1 MGSLKLTLR
10 LSTCSSLLLWSAA
23 PLLLPLRLRPSQ
35 RPRLMLTTPM
45 PMVLTHMPMVL
56 MLMELTHTPM
66 VTTERDLLR
75 LNQRLMLM
83 LTTDTH
89 MATDHMDTEPTDMD
103 THTDTTERDPLML
116 SQRLRLM
123 LTTDT
128 HTDTDHTDTDTH
140 TDTTERDLLML
151 SQRPRLMPLSCT
163 EPTDMVPTHMLESM
177 VDTELMDT
185 HTPMVPT
192 DHTLMVLTE
201 ESGDKHLKSS
211 VQIRSSKQT
220 SITNDAQ
227 FPIFNFGEGFCHELP
242 IKLFKNQ

>member
-35 RPRLMLTTPM
+35 RPRLMLTT
-45 PMVLTHMPMVL
+45 L

-83 LTTDTH
+83 LTTDT
-89 MATDHMDTEPTDMD
+89 HMDTEPTDMD

-128 HTDTDHTDTDTH
+128 HTDTDHMDTEPTDMDTP
-140 TDTTERDLLML
+140 DMVTTERDPLML
-151 SQRPRLMPLSCT
+151 SQRPRLMLLSCT
-163 EPTDMVPTHMLESM
+163 EPTDMVLTHMLESM
-177 VDTELMDT
+177 VDTEAT
-185 HTPMVPT
+185 
-192 DHTLMVLTE
+192 
-201 ESGDKHLKSS
+201 
-211 VQIRSSKQT
+211 
-220 SITNDAQ
+220 
-227 FPIFNFGEGFCHELP
+227 
-242 IKLFKNQ
+242 

>member
-45 PMVLTHMPMVL
+45 PMVL

-75 LNQRLMLM
+75 LNQRLRLM
-83 LTTDTH
+83 LTTDT
-89 MATDHMDTEPTDMD
+89 HMDTEPTDMD
-103 THTDTTERDPLML
+103 THTDTTERDLLML

-128 HTDTDHTDTDTH
+128 HTDTDH
-140 TDTTERDLLML
+140 M
-151 SQRPRLMPLSCT
+151 
-163 EPTDMVPTHMLESM
+163 DMVPTHMLESM
-177 VDTELMDT
+177 VDTEATDAHTPTDTTERDLLMPSQRLMLTTVMVMDT

-192 DHTLMVLTE
+192 DHTLMVPTE

-242 IKLFKNQ
+242 IKLFKNQK

>member
-35 RPRLMLTTPM
+35 RPRLMLTTHM
-45 PMVLTHMPMVL
+45 PMVLTHMLMVL

-66 VTTERDLLR
+66 VTMERDLLR
-75 LNQRLMLM
+75 LNLM

-89 MATDHMDTEPTDMD
+89 MATDHTDTEPTDM
-103 THTDTTERDPLML
+103 
-116 SQRLRLM
+116 
-123 LTTDT
+123 
-128 HTDTDHTDTDTH
+128 DTH

-177 VDTELMDT
+177 
-185 HTPMVPT
+185 
-192 DHTLMVLTE
+192 
-201 ESGDKHLKSS
+201 
-211 VQIRSSKQT
+211 
-220 SITNDAQ
+220 A
-227 FPIFNFGEGFCHELP
+227 
-242 IKLFKNQ
+242 

>member
-35 RPRLMLTTPM
+35 RPRLMLTTHM
-45 PMVLTHMPMVL
+45 PMVLTHMLMVL

-66 VTTERDLLR
+66 VTMERDLLR
-75 LNQRLMLM
+75 LSQRLRLMLTM
-83 LTTDTH
+83 DTH
-89 MATDHMDTEPTDMD
+89 MDTDHMDTEPTDMD
-103 THTDTTERDPLML
+103 THTDTTERDLLML
-116 SQRLRLM
+116 SQRLM
-123 LTTDT
+123 LTTV
-128 HTDTDHTDTDTH
+128 
-140 TDTTERDLLML
+140 
-151 SQRPRLMPLSCT
+151 
-163 EPTDMVPTHMLESM
+163 MV
-177 VDTELMDT
+177 MDT

-192 DHTLMVLTE
+192 DHTLMVPTE

-242 IKLFKNQ
+242 IKLFKNQK

>member
-1 MGSLKLTLR
+1 M
-10 LSTCSSLLLWSAA
+10 
-23 PLLLPLRLRPSQ
+23 
-35 RPRLMLTTPM
+35 
-45 PMVLTHMPMVL
+45 
-56 MLMELTHTPM
+56 
-66 VTTERDLLR
+66 
-75 LNQRLMLM
+75 
-83 LTTDTH
+83 DTH
-89 MATDHMDTEPTDMD
+89 MATDHTDTEPTDMD
-103 THTDTTERDPLML
+103 THTDTTERDLLML

-128 HTDTDHTDTDTH
+128 HTDTDHTDTEPTDMDTP

-151 SQRPRLMPLSCT
+151 SQRLMLT
-163 EPTDMVPTHMLESM
+163 TVMV
-177 VDTELMDT
+177 MDT

-192 DHTLMVLTE
+192 DHTPMVATE

-242 IKLFKNQ
+242 IKLFKNHINFLFLKIIQMCLLCLKIDD

>member
-1 MGSLKLTLR
+1 MG
-10 LSTCSSLLLWSAA
+10 
-23 PLLLPLRLRPSQ
+23 
-35 RPRLMLTTPM
+35 
-45 PMVLTHMPMVL
+45 
-56 MLMELTHTPM
+56 
-66 VTTERDLLR
+66 
-75 LNQRLMLM
+75 
-83 LTTDTH
+83 
-89 MATDHMDTEPTDMD
+89 DM
-103 THTDTTERDPLML
+103 
-116 SQRLRLM
+116 
-123 LTTDT
+123 
-128 HTDTDHTDTDTH
+128 DTH

-185 HTPMVPT
+185 HTPTDTTERDLLMLSQRLMLTTVMVMDTHTPMVPT
-192 DHTLMVLTE
+192 DHTLMVPTE

-242 IKLFKNQ
+242 IKLFKNQKKN

>member
-35 RPRLMLTTPM
+35 RPRLMLTT
-45 PMVLTHMPMVL
+45 L

-89 MATDHMDTEPTDMD
+89 MATDHTDTEPTDMD

-116 SQRLRLM
+116 SM
-123 LTTDT
+123 
-128 HTDTDHTDTDTH
+128 
-140 TDTTERDLLML
+140 
-151 SQRPRLMPLSCT
+151 
-163 EPTDMVPTHMLESM
+163 
-177 VDTELMDT
+177 
-185 HTPMVPT
+185 
-192 DHTLMVLTE
+192 
-201 ESGDKHLKSS
+201 
-211 VQIRSSKQT
+211 
-220 SITNDAQ
+220 
-227 FPIFNFGEGFCHELP
+227 
-242 IKLFKNQ
+242 

>member
-35 RPRLMLTTPM
+35 RPRLMLTTHM
-45 PMVLTHMPMVL
+45 PMVLTHMLMVL
-56 MLMELTHTPM
+56 MLMEHTHTPM

-75 LNQRLMLM
+75 LSQRLMLM

-89 MATDHMDTEPTDMD
+89 MATDHTDTEPTDMD
-103 THTDTTERDPLML
+103 THTDTTERDLLML
-116 SQRLRLM
+116 SQRL
-123 LTTDT
+123 
-128 HTDTDHTDTDTH
+128 
-140 TDTTERDLLML
+140 
-151 SQRPRLMPLSCT
+151 RLMPLSCT
-163 EPTDMVPTHMLESM
+163 EPTDMVLTHMLESM

-185 HTPMVPT
+185 HTPMVTT
-192 DHTLMVLTE
+192 DHTLMVPTE

-242 IKLFKNQ
+242 IKLFKNQK

>member
-10 LSTCSSLLLWSAA
+10 LSTCASLLLWSAA

-35 RPRLMLTTPM
+35 RPRLMLTTHM
-45 PMVLTHMPMVL
+45 PMVLTHMLMVL

-66 VTTERDLLR
+66 VTMERDPLR

-89 MATDHMDTEPTDMD
+89 MATDHTDTEPTDMD
-103 THTDTTERDPLML
+103 THTDTTERDLLML

-128 HTDTDHTDTDTH
+128 HTDTDHMDTEPTDTDTH

-151 SQRPRLMPLSCT
+151 SQRLMLT
-163 EPTDMVPTHMLESM
+163 TVMD
-177 VDTELMDT
+177 MDT

-192 DHTLMVLTE
+192 DHTLMVPTE
-201 ESGDKHLKSS
+201 ESGDKHFKSS

-242 IKLFKNQ
+242 IKLFKN

>member
-35 RPRLMLTTPM
+35 RPRLMLTTHM
-45 PMVLTHMPMVL
+45 PMVLTHMLMVL
-56 MLMELTHTPM
+56 MLMELTHTAM
-66 VTTERDLLR
+66 VTMERDLLR

-89 MATDHMDTEPTDMD
+89 MATDHTDTEPTDMD

-128 HTDTDHTDTDTH
+128 HTD
-140 TDTTERDLLML
+140 RDLLML
-151 SQRPRLMPLSCT
+151 SQRPRLMLLSCT

-177 VDTELMDT
+177 VDTELTDTHTPMDTTERDLLMLSQRLMLTTVMVMDT

-192 DHTLMVLTE
+192 DHTLMVPTE

-227 FPIFNFGEGFCHELP
+227 FP
-242 IKLFKNQ
+242 

>member
-35 RPRLMLTTPM
+35 RPRLMLTTHM
-45 PMVLTHMPMVL
+45 PMVLTHMLMVL

-66 VTTERDLLR
+66 VTMERDLLR
-75 LNQRLMLM
+75 LN
-83 LTTDTH
+83 
-89 MATDHMDTEPTDMD
+89 
-103 THTDTTERDPLML
+103 
-116 SQRLRLM
+116 QRLRLM

-128 HTDTDHTDTDTH
+128 HTDTDHGDTEPTDMDTH

-151 SQRPRLMPLSCT
+151 SQRPRLMLLSCT

-177 VDTELMDT
+177 VDTDATERDLLMLSLRLMLTTVMVMDT

-220 SITNDAQ
+220 SITNDAR

-242 IKLFKNQ
+242 IK

>member
-35 RPRLMLTTPM
+35 RPRLMLTTHM
-45 PMVLTHMPMVL
+45 PMVLTHRLMVL
-56 MLMELTHTPM
+56 VLMELTHTPM

-75 LNQRLMLM
+75 LSQRLM

-89 MATDHMDTEPTDMD
+89 MATDH
-103 THTDTTERDPLML
+103 TDTGP
-116 SQRLRLM
+116 
-123 LTTDT
+123 
-128 HTDTDHTDTDTH
+128 TDTDTH

-151 SQRPRLMPLSCT
+151 SQRLRLTLTTVTHTDTDHMDT
-163 EPTDMVPTHMLESM
+163 EPTDMDTPPMDTTERDLLMLSQRLMLTTVM
-177 VDTELMDT
+177 VMDT

-192 DHTLMVLTE
+192 DHTLMVPTE
-201 ESGDKHLKSS
+201 ESGEKHLKSS

-242 IKLFKNQ
+242 IKLFKNQKKN

>member
-35 RPRLMLTTPM
+35 RLRLMLTTHM
-45 PMVLTHMPMVL
+45 PMVLTHMLMVL

-75 LNQRLMLM
+75 LSQRLM

-89 MATDHMDTEPTDMD
+89 MATDHTDTEP
-103 THTDTTERDPLML
+103 
-116 SQRLRLM
+116 
-123 LTTDT
+123 
-128 HTDTDHTDTDTH
+128 TDTDTH

-163 EPTDMVPTHMLESM
+163 EPTDMVPTHMLES
-177 VDTELMDT
+177 V
-185 HTPMVPT
+185 
-192 DHTLMVLTE
+192 
-201 ESGDKHLKSS
+201 
-211 VQIRSSKQT
+211 
-220 SITNDAQ
+220 A
-227 FPIFNFGEGFCHELP
+227 
-242 IKLFKNQ
+242 

>member
-66 VTTERDLLR
+66 VTTERD
-75 LNQRLMLM
+75 
-83 LTTDTH
+83 
-89 MATDHMDTEPTDMD
+89 
-103 THTDTTERDPLML
+103 PLML

-128 HTDTDHTDTDTH
+128 HTDTDHTDTEPTDMDTH

-177 VDTELMDT
+177 VDTELMDTHTPTDTTERDLLMLSQRLMLTTVMVMDT